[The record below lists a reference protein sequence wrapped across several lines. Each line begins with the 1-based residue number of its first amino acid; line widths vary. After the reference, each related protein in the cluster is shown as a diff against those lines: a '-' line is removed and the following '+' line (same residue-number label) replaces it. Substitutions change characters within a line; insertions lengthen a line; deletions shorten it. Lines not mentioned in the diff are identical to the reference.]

1 MNLYSFFEASSSAA
15 ASGSESAASSTSTS
29 SSSFSWKQLLDI
41 VVEWGVTTGIKLL
54 ISILIIIVSF
64 KIINIIFKKIAR
76 RLEKRKA
83 DATLSRVLVST
94 SRIALKILVLIMLV
108 GYLGIETAS
117 LSAVIASLGVGI
129 GLAVQ
134 GTLSNFAGG
143 VIIIV
148 MRPFKLG
155 DFITSNGESGT
166 VEDIKLFY
174 TTIIAQD
181 IKVIYIPNA
190 QLANNVIVNISV
202 KDTRRVEVIMPIAYD
217 ADVELAKKIIK
228 EVAMRNSLI
237 LNAPAPFAEVA
248 EYADSSVNIKVRV
261 WCKNSDYW
269 TVNWYL
275 LSEIKNE
282 FDKQGVEIPF
292 NQIDVHIKNENE

>member
-1 MNLYSFFEASSSAA
+1 MFLTDAVENVKE
-15 ASGSESAASSTSTS
+15 TTQID
-29 SSSFSWKQLLDI
+29 WQLVIDKI
-41 VVEWGVTTGIKLL
+41 VEWCTTTGIKVIIAL
-54 ISILIIIVSF
+54 IFWFVSW
-64 KIINIIFKKIAR
+64 KIINFITKRIYKK
-76 RLEKRKA
+76 LMSKKQ
-83 DATLSRVLVST
+83 DATISKALCSVA
-94 SRIALKILVLIMLV
+94 RIGLKILVVVAII
-108 GYLGIETAS
+108 GYVGIETAS
-117 LSAVIASLGVGI
+117 ISAVIASLGVGVS
-129 GLAVQ
+129 LAVQ

-174 TTIIAQD
+174 TTIIAPD
-181 IKVIYIPNA
+181 NKVIYIPNA